1 MAHIIKYKCE
11 SCGYEADVYE
21 GRGFMGQHI
30 EMITCPDCKTIQPLV
45 VGGVIADSAPPSRPW
60 RAGSVS
66 IAEAVISSLGTSK
79 HAPNVEK
86 QCIRQITLSFG
97 HKLFIDFV
105 CLLGI

>member
-11 SCGYEADVYE
+11 ACSYETDVYE

-45 VGGVIADSAPPSRPW
+45 VGGVIADSAPSTR
-60 RAGSVS
+60 
-66 IAEAVISSLGTSK
+66 K
-79 HAPNVEK
+79 HALNVEK
-86 QCIRQITLSFG
+86 LCIQQTTLSFG